1 MPKQPRDFYKAV
13 DKGDIGEEIIQE
25 YLEKKGYTVYKHST
39 QDKPHWI
46 DAFAAKGKEKL
57 IAYDVKTK
65 ARFNKWPAQGI
76 NKSSHEEYKKL
87 AKQFGVPFLLF
98 FVDDKNGNVH
108 AANLEK
114 LSEGFE
120 PNDYLIAWELKE
132 MNYLFNIG
140 KERIEQISKLDQRNY
155 DYKPDKTPTPPHP
168 TPPQEEITPEEKQGR
183 EDGKEY
189 AEKIQE
195 EDIPEP
201 PEEPTPEQELQTEM
215 EEAEYPAWM
224 E

>member
-13 DKGDIGEEIIQE
+13 DKGDIGEEIIKE

-57 IAYDVKTK
+57 MAYDVKTK

-87 AKQFGVPFLLF
+87 AEQFGVPFFLF

-140 KERIEQISKLDQRNY
+140 EERIEQISKLDQRNY
-155 DYKPDKTPTPPHP
+155 DYKPEKTTTPPHP
-168 TPPQEEITPEEKQGR
+168 TPPPQEEIKAEE
-183 EDGKEY
+183 E
-189 AEKIQE
+189 
-195 EDIPEP
+195 IPEP

-224 E
+224 A